1 MNSLYE
7 QLMAAKGA
15 PRVGAASNTTQMREA
30 PMNLRSAMRKY
41 AAGGGVQ
48 GMTPQPQVP
57 PPPQISASE
66 INNFVQANL
75 SNPQAIADAA
85 RQYGVSADALASA
98 TGYSG
103 QQISDYFGKAG
114 LSPFAPQAPVYNP
127 PPTVTPIPPQKPYY
141 DEPIYEPRTP
151 QINPE
156 YEDKRYDPRMPEIDK
171 DPRAAQEAEELARY
185 QESMRRQREAEQYYF
200 KMLNEQRR
208 ARGEIVDDGY
218 GDKPGDEPLYPEP
231 DYTMPVFPKYD
242 EPRMPQI
249 APDTREADEL
259 ARDKESRK
267 RQREEE
273 AYFFKMLNERRARE
287 EESRRDPRISPYT
300 PRSPYSVP
308 SSPKKNQVDEF
319 QKLLQAFGQI
329 YK

>member
-15 PRVGAASNTTQMREA
+15 PRVGGASNTTQMREA

-48 GMTPQPQVP
+48 GMTPQPPVP

-75 SNPQAIADAA
+75 GNPQAIADAA

-103 QQISDYFGKAG
+103 QQINDYFGNAG
-114 LSPFAPQAPVYNP
+114 LNPFAPQAPVYEP
-127 PPTVTPIPPQKPYY
+127 APTVNPIPPQKPYY

-151 QINPE
+151 QIDPPRYVE
-156 YEDKRYDPRMPEIDK
+156 PIPPQPPIYEPRM
-171 DPRAAQEAEELARY
+171 
-185 QESMRRQREAEQYYF
+185 
-200 KMLNEQRR
+200 
-208 ARGEIVDDGY
+208 
-218 GDKPGDEPLYPEP
+218 EPY
-231 DYTMPVFPKYD
+231 

-249 APDTREADEL
+249 SPDTREADAL
-259 ARDKESRK
+259 ARAEESRK

-287 EESRRDPRISPYT
+287 EESRRDPRTNPYT

-319 QKLLQAFGQI
+319 QKLLQALGQT

>member
-15 PRVGAASNTTQMREA
+15 PRVGRASNATQMREA

-41 AAGGGVQ
+41 AIGGDVQ
-48 GMTPQPQVP
+48 GMTKEQPVP
-57 PPPQISASE
+57 PPPQPSSND
-66 INNFVQANL
+66 INSFVQANIG
-75 SNPQAIADAA
+75 NPQAIADAA

-103 QQISDYFGKAG
+103 QQINDYFGKAG

-127 PPTVTPIPPQKPYY
+127 PPTVNPIPPQKPYY
-141 DEPIYEPRTP
+141 DEPIYEPRVPGT
-151 QINPE
+151 N
-156 YEDKRYDPRMPEIDK
+156 YEPSLPEILR
-171 DPRAAQEAEELARY
+171 DPRAEIDAEER
-185 QESMRRQREAEQYYF
+185 MR
-200 KMLNEQRR
+200 
-208 ARGEIVDDGY
+208 
-218 GDKPGDEPLYPEP
+218 DE
-231 DYTMPVFPKYD
+231 
-242 EPRMPQI
+242 
-249 APDTREADEL
+249 
-259 ARDKESRK
+259 ESRR

-287 EESRRDPRISPYT
+287 EESRRDPRTSPYT
-300 PRSPYSVP
+300 PRSPNPVP
-308 SSPKKNQVDEF
+308 SSPQRNQVDEF

>member
-75 SNPQAIADAA
+75 GNPQAIADAA
-85 RQYGVSADALASA
+85 RTYGVSADALARA

-103 QQISDYFGKAG
+103 QQINDYFGNAG
-114 LSPFAPQAPVYNP
+114 LSPFAPQVR
-127 PPTVTPIPPQKPYY
+127 VDPIPPQKPYY
-141 DEPIYEPRTP
+141 DEPIYEPRTQIDPPRYVEPTPP
-151 QINPE
+151 QQPINE
-156 YEDKRYDPRMPEIDK
+156 PR
-171 DPRAAQEAEELARY
+171 
-185 QESMRRQREAEQYYF
+185 
-200 KMLNEQRR
+200 
-208 ARGEIVDDGY
+208 V
-218 GDKPGDEPLYPEP
+218 P
-231 DYTMPVFPKYD
+231 DYTMPVVPERPEFLEPPGFNFDPGYGRFPKDSLGDTPEDFGYTPKPT
-242 EPRMPQI
+242 EPVYRGTNP
-249 APDTREADEL
+249 
-259 ARDKESRK
+259 
-267 RQREEE
+267 
-273 AYFFKMLNERRARE
+273 Y
-287 EESRRDPRISPYT
+287 DPRVAPRKPSNPY
-300 PRSPYSVP
+300 V
-308 SSPKKNQVDEF
+308 NQVAPQRNLADEF
-319 QKLLQAFGQI
+319 QKLLQALGQT

>member
-15 PRVGAASNTTQMREA
+15 PRVGGASNTTQMREA

-75 SNPQAIADAA
+75 GNPQAIADAA

-103 QQISDYFGKAG
+103 QQINDYFGKAG
-114 LSPFAPQAPVYNP
+114 LSPFTPQAPVYNP
-127 PPTVTPIPPQKPYY
+127 PPTVTSIPPQKPYY
-141 DEPIYEPRTP
+141 DEPIYEPR
-151 QINPE
+151 
-156 YEDKRYDPRMPEIDK
+156 
-171 DPRAAQEAEELARY
+171 
-185 QESMRRQREAEQYYF
+185 
-200 KMLNEQRR
+200 
-208 ARGEIVDDGY
+208 V
-218 GDKPGDEPLYPEP
+218 P

-249 APDTREADEL
+249 APDTREADAL
-259 ARDKESRK
+259 ARDEESRR

>member
-15 PRVGAASNTTQMREA
+15 PRVGGASNTTQMREA

-75 SNPQAIADAA
+75 GNPQAIADAA

-103 QQISDYFGKAG
+103 QQINDYFGKAG

-127 PPTVTPIPPQKPYY
+127 PPIVNPIPPQKPYY
-141 DEPIYEPRTP
+141 DEPIYEPIPP
-151 QINPE
+151 QPPI
-156 YEDKRYDPRMPEIDK
+156 YEPRM
-171 DPRAAQEAEELARY
+171 
-185 QESMRRQREAEQYYF
+185 
-200 KMLNEQRR
+200 
-208 ARGEIVDDGY
+208 
-218 GDKPGDEPLYPEP
+218 EPY
-231 DYTMPVFPKYD
+231 

-259 ARDKESRK
+259 ARDEESRR

-319 QKLLQAFGQI
+319 QKLLQALGQT